1 MGDFYTFDDAFDFES
16 NINNGPSPGTGYG
29 GFSGDPNYVDGDSSN
44 PLIYEQ
50 VPQADFGQTDS
61 ITLPDGTIFG
71 AEDTGS
77 SWIKEELDP
86 EAPTQTLKQAI
97 AQGKL
102 PQSKIGQ
109 APAGKGDETATNLIS
124 SISKALGPQGMA
136 ALITAGAGM
145 LAGGSQA
152 KMLEK
157 KWENDK
163 KMRDEEWARKDAHA
177 ALGTLRKMT
186 WGNSKGLLGEAV
198 K

>member
-1 MGDFYTFDDAFDFES
+1 MATYEYSNDDGLKFDDAFDFEAS
-16 NINNGPSPGTGYG
+16 ADEYMQWRGT
-29 GFSGDPNYVDGDSSN
+29 
-44 PLIYEQ
+44 Q
-50 VPQADFGQTDS
+50 AQADGGELIGTYSPSTDSMQTDS
-61 ITLPDGTIFG
+61 ITLPDGTTFG
-71 AEDTGS
+71 AEDTGL
-77 SWIKEELDP
+77 SWIKEELDT
-86 EAPTQTLKQAI
+86 EAPKQTLKQAI

-177 ALGTLRKMT
+177 APGTLRKMT